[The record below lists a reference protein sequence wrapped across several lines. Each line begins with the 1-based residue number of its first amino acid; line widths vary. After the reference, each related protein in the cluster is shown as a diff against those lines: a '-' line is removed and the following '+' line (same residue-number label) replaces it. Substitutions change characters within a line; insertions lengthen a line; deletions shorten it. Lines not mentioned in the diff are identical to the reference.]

1 MSYGRGFEGAAYQV
15 TRNLDITEIAKRIRV
30 NLRNAQEL
38 GALPAEMTFS
48 VKVDRYAGGQA
59 VDVDLSGMP
68 DTWTYVSPGLEPN
81 YAENTPWHGGYSP
94 AAKSASTYVK
104 SMVESYNR
112 DDSDAMVDYFDVH
125 FYGHVTIR
133 DERHQRFEAQERF
146 VKAAQKQAA
155 AERKAAGLPTK
166 GKDAQ
171 RSAARVARQAR
182 AEFEAQS

>member
-15 TRNLDITEIAKRIRV
+15 TRKLDITEIAKRIRV

-48 VKVDRYAGGQA
+48 VKVDRYSMGQSI
-59 VDVDLSGMP
+59 DVDLSGMS
-68 DTWTYVSPGLEPN
+68 DAWTYAPKDADDHRFG
-81 YAENTPWHGGYSP
+81 HQYSDAAK
-94 AAKSASTYVK
+94 AAKSYVK
-104 SMVESYNR
+104 SMVDSYNR

-125 FYGHVTIR
+125 FYGHVTLR

-146 VKAAQKQAA
+146 VKAAQKRAA

-171 RSAARVARQAR
+171 RSAARVAHQAR